1 MQKTAIIVPCYNEA
15 QRLNSHAFIQAASE
29 DRNLLFIFVND
40 GSTDRTLEAIKGLHH
55 ANPLQI
61 SYIDLQKN
69 SGKAEAV
76 RRGFL
81 AAFKSDFT
89 NIGYW
94 DADLA
99 TPLASIRTF
108 CGILDASNTPMVI
121 GSRVK
126 LLGRQIER
134 RALRHYLGRFFATAA
149 SLILRLSVYDTQCGA
164 KIFKNSDN
172 LKNVFRDPF
181 QVSWIFDVELLA
193 RFLIIERQ
201 TNDLAGANWVE
212 YPLEHW
218 HDVKYSKIGWGSYF
232 MSGVDLLKL
241 TALLYVPFFNH
252 RYTSS
257 LLRIPAEGGSATIT
271 EIDIKNR

>member
-1 MQKTAIIVPCYNEA
+1 LEIIK
-15 QRLNSHAFIQAASE
+15 S
-29 DRNLLFIFVND
+29 
-40 GSTDRTLEAIKGLHH
+40 LHDT
-55 ANPLQI
+55 NPTQI
-61 SYIDLQKN
+61 SYVALPTN

-76 RRGFL
+76 RRGFH

-99 TPLASIRTF
+99 TPLSSIRTF
-108 CGILDASNTPMVI
+108 CDILDTSDVSMVI

-134 RALRHYLGRFFATAA
+134 KALRHYLGRLFATAA
-149 SLILRLSVYDTQCGA
+149 GLILRLSIYDTQCGA
-164 KIFKNSDN
+164 KIFKNSEN

-201 TNDLAGANWVE
+201 TNDLPGANWVE

-218 HDVKYSKIGWGSYF
+218 RDVKYSKISWRSYF
-232 MSGVDLLKL
+232 MGGFDLLKL
-241 TALLYVPFFNH
+241 TALLHAPFFKH
-252 RYTSS
+252 RYASS
-257 LLRIPAEGGSATIT
+257 LLRIPSEGGSTTIT
-271 EIDIKNR
+271 EIDIKNQ

>member
-1 MQKTAIIVPCYNEA
+1 MTGEDNLNKTAIIVPCFNEA
-15 QRLNSHAFIQAASE
+15 ERLNSQAFNHAASE
-29 DRNLLFIFVND
+29 DRNLFFIFVND
-40 GSTDRTLEAIKGLHH
+40 GSSDRTLEMIKCLHDT
-55 ANPLQI
+55 NPAQI
-61 SYIDLQKN
+61 SYVDLPTN

-99 TPLASIRTF
+99 TPLSSIRTF
-108 CGILDASNTPMVI
+108 CDMLDTSDVSMVI

-134 RALRHYLGRFFATAA
+134 KALRHYFGRFFATAA
-149 SLILRLSVYDTQCGA
+149 SLILRLAVYDTQCGA
-164 KIFKNSDN
+164 KIFRNSDD
-172 LKNVFRDPF
+172 LKRVFRDPF

-201 TNDLAGANWVE
+201 TNNPAGAHWVE
-212 YPLEHW
+212 YPLEQW
-218 HDVKYSKIGWGSYF
+218 RDVKYSKISWGSYF
-232 MSGVDLLKL
+232 MGGFDLLKL
-241 TALLYVPFFNH
+241 TALLYVPLLKD
-252 RYTSS
+252 RYASS
-257 LLRIPAEGGSATIT
+257 LLRTT
-271 EIDIKNR
+271 